1 MTRSRSADLTTLCMA
16 EGSYAR
22 TVVIVDPETMGK
34 TRSVGRPLMVVSI
47 GLLAIGY
54 AGLAIL
60 QQPDPDAA
68 VRSRE
73 RLLAALPASTA
84 SPIPAVARAMLGPS
98 VLAQRA
104 IRPDLPS
111 LLTLPADVA
120 EPVPLASPDA
130 RREVTI
136 ATSETSRP
144 LVYRLPDG
152 RMFVI
157 QQTRSDRGRP
167 ALVNWF
173 EEGLIRG
180 QTAQLYSA
188 PVGPFRAL
196 VWWTEG
202 PVTYYL
208 YSGTVAVRELV
219 RITESLR

>member
-1 MTRSRSADLTTLCMA
+1 MPILQR
-16 EGSYAR
+16 SYAR
-22 TVVIVDPETMGK
+22 TAVIVDPEMTPK
-34 TRSVGRPLMVVSI
+34 TRSAGRPLMLLAI

-54 AGLAIL
+54 AGLAIFDRR
-60 QQPDPDAA
+60 DPAA
-68 VRSRE
+68 SARSRE
-73 RLLAALPASTA
+73 RLLAVLPVTTA
-84 SPIPAVARAMLGPS
+84 SPASAGVRSAMLGPS
-98 VLAQRA
+98 VLAQRVT
-104 IRPDLPS
+104 RPDLPA
-111 LLTLPADVA
+111 LLTLPVDVA

-130 RREVTI
+130 RREVSI
-136 ATSETSRP
+136 AMSDTSRP

-157 QQTRSDRGRP
+157 QQTLSDRGRP

-180 QTAQLYSA
+180 NSAQLYSA

>member
-1 MTRSRSADLTTLCMA
+1 
-16 EGSYAR
+16 
-22 TVVIVDPETMGK
+22 VIVDPETTGK
-34 TRSVGRPLMVVSI
+34 TRSAGRILMVAAI
-47 GLLAIGY
+47 GLLAVGY
-54 AGLAIL
+54 MGLVAF
-60 QQPDPDAA
+60 QRSDPDSSA
-68 VRSRE
+68 RSRE
-73 RLLAALPASTA
+73 RLLAALPIATPS
-84 SPIPAVARAMLGPS
+84 PAVPRATMLGPS
-98 VLAQRA
+98 VLAQR
-104 IRPDLPS
+104 LPPAALPP
-111 LLTLPADVA
+111 LLTLPGDIA
-120 EPVPLASPDA
+120 EPVALASADA
-130 RREVTI
+130 RREVSI

-180 QTAQLYSA
+180 HTAQLYSA